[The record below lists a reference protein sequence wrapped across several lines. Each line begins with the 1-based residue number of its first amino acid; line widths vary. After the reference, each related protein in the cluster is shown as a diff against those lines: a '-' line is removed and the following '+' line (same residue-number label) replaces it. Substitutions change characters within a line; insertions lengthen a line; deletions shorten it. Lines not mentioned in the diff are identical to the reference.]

1 MIEYIGLYNMIY
13 LIAAFTI
20 LIAWNTDRSL
30 KRTLEHMDKLQER
43 MRKLEKKGIITI
55 D

>member
-1 MIEYIGLYNMIY
+1 MIEFIGLYNMIY
-13 LIAAFTI
+13 LIGAFTV
-20 LIAWNTDRSL
+20 LIAYTTDRFS

-43 MRKLEKKGIITI
+43 MRELEKKGIITI